1 MRTFFDSSAFAK
13 RYVDEAGSDAVDVLC
28 RQADDLGLSVL
39 CVPEILSALNRR
51 LREQA
56 LSSQDY
62 RKAKGSL
69 AADASEDADVVNL
82 LPAVIAS
89 CIVILESTPIR
100 AMDALHV
107 ACALEWKAELFVSS
121 DKRQITA
128 AKKAGLRARLV

>member
-28 RQADDLGLSVL
+28 RQDDDLGLSVI
-39 CVPEILSALNRR
+39 CVPEIISALNRR
-51 LREQA
+51 LREKA

-69 AADASEDADVVNL
+69 AADLRDTDVVNL

-89 CIVILESTPIR
+89 YIVILESSPIR
-100 AMDALHV
+100 AMDALQV

-121 DKRQITA
+121 DKRQINA